1 MAKTQAF
8 DQFYDEYEHWFS
20 INEYV
25 FQSELKALK
34 KALTVKENA
43 IEVGMGSGIFAAPL
57 GIKEGVEPSESM
69 RNLAKEKGLEPINGI
84 AEDLP
89 YVDNSKNAVLMVTTI
104 CFVDDIY
111 KSFREVHRVLIDD
124 GLFVIGFVD
133 KNSPIGKS
141 YLQEKDKS
149 LFYKEARFFGTEQLY
164 GILEDAGFEIID
176 TFQTIFGRLDEIVSE
191 QKTLAGSGQGSFIVI
206 KAQKK
211 NV

>member
-111 KSFREVHRVLIDD
+111 KSFREVHRVLKDD

-133 KNSPIGKS
+133 KESPIGKL
-141 YLQEKDKS
+141 YLKEKDRS
-149 LFYKEARFFGTEQLY
+149 LFYKKATFFGTEELFE
-164 GILEDAGFEIID
+164 ILKDTGFEIID

-191 QKTLAGSGQGSFIVI
+191 QKTLAGYGQGSFIVI
-206 KAQKK
+206 KAQNKIK
-211 NV
+211 